1 MHIRKFGQTLAVI
14 LHRHVSVTPV
24 TFIRVQ
30 YNKST
35 VTTQTTVHIY
45 MTEPLT
51 VTLNVLKLTLWSY
64 K

>member
-1 MHIRKFGQTLAVI
+1 MHIRKFGQTPAVI
-14 LHRHVSVTPV
+14 LHQHVSVTPV

-35 VTTQTTVHIY
+35 VTTPTTIQTC

-51 VTLNVLKLTLWSY
+51 ITLDVPK
-64 K
+64 